1 MLAPP
6 PSLLS
11 PLPQLQRM
19 PEGVHPSVLPHHYLL
34 IHAGRQCSYI
44 SSCWITFLKLK
55 MRNIFL
61 RSFVWDFYSVHL
73 QIPES
78 GGKTIIS
85 LNILDFF
92 NESSSYL
99 GVCLWQYLN
108 CDRIFRYTQSNRYFI
123 LIRWSKGDR
132 EHVLW
137 VLNLNHTVQVPPLH
151 QKAESN
157 LD

>member
-34 IHAGRQCSYI
+34 IHAGRECSYI

-78 GGKTIIS
+78 GGKTITS
-85 LNILDFF
+85 LNILDFLMSLLPTWVYAYDSIWTVI
-92 NESSSYL
+92 ESL
-99 GVCLWQYLN
+99 GIHNQIGTL
-108 CDRIFRYTQSNRYFI
+108 F
-123 LIRWSKGDR
+123 WSDGAKG
-132 EHVLW
+132 
-137 VLNLNHTVQVPPLH
+137 TVNMFC
-151 QKAESN
+151 EC
-157 LD
+157 